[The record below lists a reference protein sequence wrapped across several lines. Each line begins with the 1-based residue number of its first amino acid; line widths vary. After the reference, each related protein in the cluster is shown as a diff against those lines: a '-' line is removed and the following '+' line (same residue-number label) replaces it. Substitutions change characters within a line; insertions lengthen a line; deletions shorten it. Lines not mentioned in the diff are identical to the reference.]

1 MLLPRLLAVVVST
14 ALALVTM
21 TDTADAQPSDAELDA
36 IRGAGALIDLAF
48 TDAEMAAMAGQLLEH
63 QAAYARFR
71 GVPLSHDVMPALVF
85 EPLMPGVE
93 LRIGDVPARPL
104 VLPSVT
110 RPDDL
115 EDLAFADIP
124 TLASLIASR
133 QVSCVEVTELF
144 LARLERLDASLLCV
158 VELTAERARAQAAAL
173 DAELDA
179 GRWRGVLHGIPW
191 GAKDLLSVKGT
202 RTTWGAAPYRDQRL
216 EHDATVVERLDAAGA
231 VLIAKLSL
239 GALAYG
245 DVWFGGTTRN
255 PWRLDQ
261 GSSGSSAGPAAA
273 VSAGAVPFAIGS
285 ETYGSIVSPSNRC
298 GTSSLRPTFGRVSR
312 DGAMALVWS
321 MDKLGPMCRTLDD
334 TALVLDAIAGA
345 DGRDPT
351 ARDMP
356 FDVPRGVDVTG
367 LRVGVPRGAFDG
379 RPEATVLDELA
390 ALGVELVDV
399 DLPDPAPASLNL
411 MLHAEAAAA
420 FDELTRDG
428 RDDELT
434 RQDAQAWPNLF
445 RAARLIPAVE
455 YLRAARLRTEWMRRT
470 SDALA
475 DVDVV
480 VHPPYGPDGWL
491 LLTNHTGHP
500 TVVAPCGFRDDGTP
514 YSICFTGQL
523 YDEAR
528 LIAVA
533 GAWQRATEYHLRRP
547 GL

>member
-1 MLLPRLLAVVVST
+1 MPSRSSRRTALLLAI
-14 ALALVTM
+14 ALSA
-21 TDTADAQPSDAELDA
+21 S
-36 IRGAGALIDLAF
+36 
-48 TDAEMAAMAGQLLEH
+48 TDAVAQAPEPEQIRAAGELVALDFSDDEMAAMASQLLEH
-63 QAAYARFR
+63 KQAYTRFR
-71 GVPLSHDVMPALVF
+71 GVPLDNDVMPALIF

-93 LRIGDVPARPL
+93 LRAVELPARPL

-110 RPDDL
+110 RPADL
-115 EDLAFADIP
+115 ADLAFADIP
-124 TLASLIASR
+124 TLAALIAAR
-133 QVSCVEVTELF
+133 EVSCLEITELF
-144 LARLERLDASLLCV
+144 LARLRRADESLECVIEFTDA
-158 VELTAERARAQAAAL
+158 RARRQAQQL
-173 DAELDA
+173 DEELSR
-179 GRWRGVLHGIPW
+179 GHWRGVLHGIPW

-202 RTTWGAAPYRDQRL
+202 RTTWGAEPYREQRI

-255 PWRLDQ
+255 PWNLAE

-273 VSAGAVPFAIGS
+273 VAAGAVPFAIGS
-285 ETYGSIVSPSNRC
+285 ETYGSIVSPSQRC
-298 GTSSLRPTFGRVSR
+298 GVSSLRPTFGRVSR

-351 ARDMP
+351 ARDVP
-356 FDVPRGVDVTG
+356 FTVPRGIAVAG

-379 RPEATVLDELA
+379 QPQARVLDELR
-390 ALGVELVDV
+390 ALGVELIDIDV
-399 DLPDPAPASLNL
+399 PDPQSRSLNL

-420 FDELTRDG
+420 FDEITRDG

-434 RQDAQAWPNLF
+434 RQDPNAWPNLF

-455 YLRAARLRTEWMRRT
+455 YIRAARLRTQVMRAT
-470 SDALA
+470 SAALA
-475 DVDVV
+475 GVDVV
-480 VHPPYGPDGWL
+480 VHPPYRPDAFL
-491 LLTNHTGHP
+491 MLTNHTGHP
-500 TVVAPCGFRDDGTP
+500 TVVAPCGFREDGTP

-523 YDEAR
+523 FDEGR

-533 GAWQRATEYHLRRP
+533 GAWQRSTNYHERHP
-547 GL
+547 AP